1 MDRQYSTLELVKYD
15 DTARAPERDWDA
27 TALELDASV
36 LAPQTVPETTPE
48 VFYEN
53 SFPEVHDNIEESIK
67 ERVSSHRI
75 LKPAFGWP
83 LMIIAMIVAAA
94 IAVGVGV
101 GIWRHREHA
110 SHKSS
115 TVINPP
121 APQSHNITPAAQFI
135 LNDTSLA
142 ALSLSNG
149 DRHLFFQ
156 DNTGRIRRT
165 IRTESNNQWS
175 TSLYLNLSSNPKN
188 YTPLVAT
195 AYEGLEAAGKGAE
208 IGLLYVSESHI
219 LISGNSTTNLALL
232 YYESPTGKPS
242 ALVQRIIPSSIEGQG
257 QIKWVDISS
266 QESQSLPDD
275 FRNVPEPD
283 QLSFTLYESDTNATF
298 STPFTS
304 ATNFTDSAIGALFY
318 SPNVSL
324 VNGGPIVIN
333 GYEIDGD
340 SSNPSHFS
348 GDFGSTIN
356 NQTGTP
362 IRQSDTNQNYSSIR
376 QSDIAIFDTYF
387 AIWINGTQP
396 IPIIAGDG
404 QLPGTP
410 NNSFP
415 FTRLASVTFQSM
427 TYLYHQINGTTFAEE
442 QWDSSELAWIASEY
456 ITVSNP

>member
-1 MDRQYSTLELVKYD
+1 M
-15 DTARAPERDWDA
+15 
-27 TALELDASV
+27 
-36 LAPQTVPETTPE
+36 
-48 VFYEN
+48 FYEN

-115 TVINPP
+115 TVIKCGVCADLISSLAHFYSPP

-208 IGLLYVSESHI
+208 V
-219 LISGNSTTNLALL
+219 
-232 YYESPTGKPS
+232 
-242 ALVQRIIPSSIEGQG
+242 LVKI
-257 QIKWVDISS
+257 
-266 QESQSLPDD
+266 
-275 FRNVPEPD
+275 
-283 QLSFTLYESDTNATF
+283 
-298 STPFTS
+298 
-304 ATNFTDSAIGALFY
+304 
-318 SPNVSL
+318 
-324 VNGGPIVIN
+324 
-333 GYEIDGD
+333 
-340 SSNPSHFS
+340 
-348 GDFGSTIN
+348 
-356 NQTGTP
+356 
-362 IRQSDTNQNYSSIR
+362 
-376 QSDIAIFDTYF
+376 
-387 AIWINGTQP
+387 
-396 IPIIAGDG
+396 
-404 QLPGTP
+404 
-410 NNSFP
+410 
-415 FTRLASVTFQSM
+415 
-427 TYLYHQINGTTFAEE
+427 
-442 QWDSSELAWIASEY
+442 
-456 ITVSNP
+456 